1 MIYAD
6 AVLEP
11 PPGVRHEWWMY
22 TRLADEMGVTLFQN
36 RAASSLAK
44 TAARVAYTSI
54 GKHLPGPELLIDGML
69 KGGGLPGRK
78 EMAKKHPHGL
88 LLPENPGDNF
98 LSTDRMLTSD
108 GKVDLAP
115 TAYVSTFEESVERRF
130 EEEKQN
136 ADRIKLVGIRQ
147 LRRMNTSSAN
157 SPELVRERTHYAYL
171 SVEDAGHIGVQN
183 GDLIEVESDFGKI
196 EIPVEVR
203 SEADVILN
211 RVAAGKRSSKSS
223 TPLKCC

>member
-1 MIYAD
+1 
-6 AVLEP
+6 
-11 PPGVRHEWWMY
+11 
-22 TRLADEMGVTLFQN
+22 
-36 RAASSLAK
+36 
-44 TAARVAYTSI
+44 
-54 GKHLPGPELLIDGML
+54 LPGPELLIDGML

-98 LSTDRMLTSD
+98 LGTDRMLTSD

-115 TAYVSTFEESVERRF
+115 TAYVSTFEESVECRF

-157 SPELVRERTHYAYL
+157 SPELVKETTNYAYL
-171 SVEDAGHIGVQN
+171 SVEDAGRIGVQN

-196 EIPVEVR
+196 EIPVRVTSEMMARTMAIPQCWGHKVARGLRHAAKHPGVNSNLLAGDGPDNIEKLSGMSHLSGILVDVR
-203 SEADVILN
+203 RFHA
-211 RVAAGKRSSKSS
+211 
-223 TPLKCC
+223 